1 MIVAAALIAAVTYR
15 FFELSYVTGNS
26 MEPTYK
32 NGDILLVCKWR
43 SPKSGDI
50 VTAYINDLER
60 VVVKRVVGKPGDWI
74 RYTTKGIYRN
84 GEPVQTDRNPKKQET
99 ELCEVFIPEGYIF
112 LLGDNW
118 KHSFDSRNFGCIP
131 IDAVRGVVIKR

>member
-99 ELCEVFIPEGYIF
+99 ELCVIFIP
-112 LLGDNW
+112 
-118 KHSFDSRNFGCIP
+118 SFSYKTSCVSAIRCSSSSFCSISKL
-131 IDAVRGVVIKR
+131 ILCSL